1 MGSWTDGQRKRHLI
15 DSGRAFRDCASLVS
29 HTEHDIITSLKGCS
43 DLKQEGFRSTLMPLV
58 IITIGGLL
66 ALGICYL
73 LFLLTNHLARYLVVF
88 INPSS
93 MPPFIVRR
101 VFALVLLALYLV
113 LLRAKLSDLAKSTL
127 LVGPMGILFST
138 AMITLYQTPA
148 WAIAVTVF
156 ILAISIFLLH
166 RSMKPWFYYYA
177 IAIAL
182 LVSIAL
188 AWPRA

>member
-1 MGSWTDGQRKRHLI
+1 MKR
-15 DSGRAFRDCASLVS
+15 
-29 HTEHDIITSLKGCS
+29 
-43 DLKQEGFRSTLMPLV
+43 EGFRSTLLPLV
-58 IITIGGLL
+58 IIPIGGLL

-73 LFLLTNHLARYLVVF
+73 LFLLTNHLARYLVAF
-88 INPSS
+88 INLSS

-148 WAIAVTVF
+148 WAIAVTVV
-156 ILAISIFLLH
+156 ITAVSIFLLH
-166 RSMKPWFYYYA
+166 RSKKPWFYYYA

>member
-1 MGSWTDGQRKRHLI
+1 MK
-15 DSGRAFRDCASLVS
+15 
-29 HTEHDIITSLKGCS
+29 K
-43 DLKQEGFRSTLMPLV
+43 EGFRSTLPPLV
-58 IITIGGLL
+58 IITFGGLL

-101 VFALVLLALYLV
+101 VFAVVLVALYLV
-113 LLRAKLSDLAKSTL
+113 LLRTKLSDILKSTI

-138 AMITLYQTPA
+138 TMITLYQNPT
-148 WAIAVTVF
+148 WAIAVTVV
-156 ILAISIFLLH
+156 ITAVSIFLLH

>member
-1 MGSWTDGQRKRHLI
+1 MIHIKRL
-15 DSGRAFRDCASLVS
+15 RDKP
-29 HTEHDIITSLKGCS
+29 ERGFDMK
-43 DLKQEGFRSTLMPLV
+43 KEGFRPTFLPLV
-58 IITIGGLL
+58 VITFGGLL
-66 ALGICYL
+66 ALGTCYL
-73 LFLLTNHLARYLVVF
+73 LFLSINHLARYLVVY

-113 LLRAKLSDLAKSTL
+113 LLRAKLSDLARATL

-138 AMITLYQTPA
+138 AMITLYQKPA
-148 WAIAVTVF
+148 WAIAVTVV
-156 ILAISIFLLH
+156 ITAVSIFLLH

>member
-1 MGSWTDGQRKRHLI
+1 MK
-15 DSGRAFRDCASLVS
+15 
-29 HTEHDIITSLKGCS
+29 K
-43 DLKQEGFRSTLMPLV
+43 EGFRSTLLPLV

-73 LFLLTNHLARYLVVF
+73 LFLLTNHLARYLVAF

-101 VFALVLLALYLV
+101 VFAAALMALYVV
-113 LLRAKLSDLAKSTL
+113 LLRTKFSDIVKSTI

-138 AMITLYQTPA
+138 AMITLYRKPS
-148 WAIAVTVF
+148 WAIAVTLV
-156 ILAISIFLLH
+156 ILAVSIFLLH
-166 RSMKPWFYYYA
+166 RSKKPWFYYYA

-182 LVSIAL
+182 LVSSLL